1 MSDPIAHKKL
11 PQRRSEERFSLD
23 NPYDSFNWLIGAM
36 LLRFLFFEGGLS
48 MPFTASPVSL
58 LGGRLS
64 VDFVNANRSSADLSW
79 EHLIHFLESTSIVS
93 AGRGAQLLGLPQSDP
108 QAADGLLRK
117 ARRLGSALRKV
128 FTAMLRKQRMADEWI
143 EPINEILRITEGH
156 DELVGREGNWKIE
169 FVAREG
175 GLDWLLAAVARSGAE
190 IIAEGARARLRLCAN
205 PHCGL
210 FFCDNSRTRRRRWCS
225 MAVCGNRSKV
235 AAFARK
241 HASVRNAP

>member
-1 MSDPIAHKKL
+1 MPIST
-11 PQRRSEERFSLD
+11 PTSQ
-23 NPYDSFNWLIGAM
+23 
-36 LLRFLFFEGGLS
+36 
-48 MPFTASPVSL
+48 L

-64 VDFVNANRSSADLSW
+64 LDFVNATPSNAELPW
-79 EHLIHFLESTSIVS
+79 ERLIHFLESTSIVS
-93 AGRGAQLLGLPQSDP
+93 TGRGAQLLSLPQSDP
-108 QAADGLLRK
+108 QAAEALLMK

-128 FTAMLRKQRMADEWI
+128 FAAMLRKQRIPGEWI
-143 EPINEILRITEGH
+143 EPINEILRVTEGH
-156 DELVGREGNWKIE
+156 DELVGQAGVWKIE

-210 FFCDNSRTRRRRWCS
+210 FFYDNSRTRRRRWCS

-241 HASVRNAP
+241 HASARNSA